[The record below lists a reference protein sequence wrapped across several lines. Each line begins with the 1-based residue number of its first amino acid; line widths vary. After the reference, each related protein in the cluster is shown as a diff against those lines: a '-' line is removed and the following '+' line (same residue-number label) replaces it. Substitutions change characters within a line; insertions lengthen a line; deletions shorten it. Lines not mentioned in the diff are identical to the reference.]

1 MNNNQRKKQN
11 TKKVNWSRE
20 VAGSGKLAGK
30 VVGKIFSYILNILLT
45 VFLICFITGI
55 IVATVFAVYVK
66 NYIDPEIDPSIFR
79 MNSSQTTKIFYMDYT
94 DRENRI
100 GTRVEIKDEQLF
112 GSENSVWV
120 SYTQIPENLVNA
132 FVAIE
137 DHRFWGH
144 NGIDWIR
151 TIGAVINYFIPF
163 EEDQGGGSTITQQ
176 TIKNL
181 TEDRDYTPQRK
192 IQEILRAIN
201 LEKKLDKTEILE
213 LYLNNIYLSQNCYG
227 VQAAAYTYFN
237 KDVSEL
243 TLVECASIASI
254 TNSPTRFDPV
264 QNPDEHIA
272 RRNLILW
279 RMYEL
284 GYITETEYNIGIAT
298 ELVLD
303 YQGRAKDASIISNS
317 WYTDQVM
324 VEVANALCEEKGY
337 SLEMAYNLIY
347 TGGLQIETLQD
358 PEVQATL
365 EAIYANESSF
375 PKTNN
380 AVQPESS
387 AVVIDP
393 ATGDV
398 LALVGGRGQKDA
410 NLLLNRA
417 TQSTRS
423 PGSSI
428 KPLSIYAPA
437 LEYGILTYG
446 SVYDDVPVVFNYAD
460 DDVDKL
466 NPSAWPKNLPE
477 VYGGLTT
484 VNDAVTRSVNTI
496 AVRILEDLT
505 TDVSFDFVKNKLQ
518 MKSYIEYAT
527 LSGGMSI
534 TDKDVSALALGGMNY
549 GVTNLEIT
557 AAYQIFANGGVYN
570 KPRTWLRVL
579 DSEGNVLLENEP
591 ESYVVISEQTASI
604 MTKMLQNVVT
614 RGTATAITFDNTVNC
629 AGKTGT
635 TSNDVDRWFIGYTP
649 YYVCGIWF
657 GYDIPQSLGTLA
669 WSPCTVAWDKIMI
682 QLHNDEISSGTPL
695 KTFELA
701 DGIVT
706 ANYCKDSGKLMT
718 AACYADPRGNRAET
732 GYFTAATVPTEYC
745 DCHIMVAYDSVTG
758 AVACEK
764 CPPENIKN
772 VGLIKVSRVF
782 PLNVKVTDTQYTYR
796 DIHSDTV
803 LPETGNVPFYMG
815 LYAEGEYPGYTATE
829 KRYYNSACYEHNAL
843 PDPEPEPEPED
854 NTPDDEESGA
864 YDDIFGEDT
873 DITTDSEENYDD
885 YEDWSDNMWDDLIN
899 GGNGEE

>member
-1 MNNNQRKKQN
+1 MNNNSKKQTPKN
-11 TKKVNWSRE
+11 KVNWSHE
-20 VAGSGKLAGK
+20 VAGSGKLVGK
-30 VVGKIFSYILNILLT
+30 VIGKIFSYILNVLLT
-45 VFLICFITGI
+45 VLLICFITGI
-55 IVATVFAVYVK
+55 IVGTAFAVYVK
-66 NYIDPEIDPSIFR
+66 NYIDPEIDPAIFR

-100 GTRVEIKDEQLF
+100 GTMVEIKDEQLF

-120 SYTQIPENLVNA
+120 SYTQIPEDLVNA

-137 DHRFWGH
+137 DHRFWSH

-151 TIGAVINYFIPF
+151 TAGAVLNYFIPF

-181 TEDRDYTPQRK
+181 TEDKDYTPQRK

-237 KDVSEL
+237 KDVSQL
-243 TLVECASIASI
+243 SLVECASVASI

-264 QNPDEHIA
+264 QNPEEHIG
-272 RRNLILW
+272 RRNLILF
-279 RMYEL
+279 RMMEL
-284 GYITETEYNIGIAT
+284 GYITEVEYNTGKEA

-303 YQGRAKDASIISNS
+303 YQGRAKDASITSNS
-317 WYTDQVM
+317 WFTDQVM

-337 SLEMAYNLIY
+337 NLEMAYNLIY
-347 TGGLQIETLQD
+347 TGGLQIITLQD
-358 PEVQATL
+358 PEVQKTL
-365 EAIYANESSF
+365 EEVYANESSF
-375 PKTNN
+375 PRTNN
-380 AVQPESS
+380 AVQPQSS
-387 AVVIDP
+387 GVVIDP

-398 LALVGGRGQKDA
+398 LGIVGGRGDKDA
-410 NLLLNRA
+410 NLLLNKA
-417 TQSTRS
+417 TQTTRS

-428 KPLSIYAPA
+428 KPLSIYGPA
-437 LEYGILTYG
+437 LEYGIITYG
-446 SVYDDVPVVFNYAD
+446 SVYDDVPVMFNYAED
-460 DDVDKL
+460 DEEKL

-484 VNDAVTRSVNTI
+484 VNDAVTRSVNTV
-496 AVRILEDLT
+496 AVRILQDLT

-518 MKSYIEYAT
+518 MNSFIEYAQ
-527 LSGGMSI
+527 LSGVGI
-534 TDKDVSALALGGMNY
+534 TDKDLSALALGGMNY

-579 DSEGNVLLENEP
+579 DSEGEVLLENEP

-614 RGTATAITFDNTVNC
+614 RGTATAITLDNTVNC

-669 WSPCTVAWDKIMI
+669 WSPCTVAWDNIMI
-682 QLHNDEISSGTPL
+682 RLHQKYINSGTPL
-695 KTFELA
+695 KTFEMA
-701 DGIVT
+701 NGIVS

-732 GYFTAATVPTEYC
+732 GYFTGTTVPTEYC
-745 DCHIMVAYDSVTG
+745 DRHVMVAYDTLTG
-758 AVACEK
+758 AVACDK
-764 CPPENIKN
+764 CPPEYIKN
-772 VGLIKVSRVF
+772 VGLIAVERVF
-782 PLNVKVTDTQYTYR
+782 PMQVKVTDTQYTYR
-796 DIHSDTV
+796 KTHEDTV
-803 LPETGNVPFYMG
+803 MPTTGDVPFYTG
-815 LYAEGEYPGYTATE
+815 LYVEGEYPGFTQTDR
-829 KRYYNSACYEHNAL
+829 RYYNSFCFEHYVI
-843 PDPEPEPEPED
+843 PEPEPEPDDTADSETDDYLEDDSNIDEEITDEENTED
-854 NTPDDEESGA
+854 NTDE
-864 YDDIFGEDT
+864 
-873 DITTDSEENYDD
+873 
-885 YEDWSDNMWDDLIN
+885 
-899 GGNGEE
+899 

>member
-1 MNNNQRKKQN
+1 M
-11 TKKVNWSRE
+11 NWSRE

-30 VVGKIFSYILNILLT
+30 VVGKIFSYILNVLLT
-45 VFLICFITGI
+45 ILLICFITGI
-55 IVATVFAVYVK
+55 IVATAFAVYVK
-66 NYIDPEIDPSIFR
+66 NYIDPEIDPAIFR
-79 MNSSQTTKIFYMDYT
+79 MNSSQTTKIYYMDYT

-100 GTRVEIKDEQLF
+100 GTMVEIKDEQLY

-120 SYTQIPENLVNA
+120 SYTQIPENLVDA
-132 FVAIE
+132 FVSIE
-137 DHRFWGH
+137 DHRFWDH

-151 TIGAVINYFIPF
+151 TAGAVLNYFIPF

-181 TEDRDYTPQRK
+181 TEDKDYTPQRK

-264 QNPDEHIA
+264 QNPEEHIG
-272 RRNLILW
+272 RRNLILK

-284 GYITETEYNIGIAT
+284 GCINETEYTESIAA

-303 YQGRAKDASIISNS
+303 YQGRAKDASISSNS

-337 SLEMAYNLIY
+337 NLEMAYNLIY
-347 TGGLQIETLQD
+347 TGGLQIITLQD
-358 PEVQATL
+358 PEIQQTL
-365 EAIYANESSF
+365 EEVYANESSF

-380 AVQPESS
+380 AVQPQSS
-387 AVVIDP
+387 GVVIDP

-398 LALVGGRGQKDA
+398 LGLVGGRGEKAA
-410 NLLLNRA
+410 NLLLNKA
-417 TQSTRS
+417 TQTTRS

-437 LEYGILTYG
+437 LEYGIVTYG
-446 SVYDDVPVVFNYAD
+446 SVYDDVPVIFNYAD
-460 DDVDKL
+460 DDEEKL

-484 VNDAVTRSVNTI
+484 VNDAVTRSVNTV
-496 AVRILEDLT
+496 AVRILQDLT

-518 MKSYIEYAT
+518 MDSFIEYAE
-527 LSGGMSI
+527 LAGVGI
-534 TDKDVSALALGGMNY
+534 TDKDLSALALGGMNY

-579 DSEGNVLLENEP
+579 DAEGEVLLENEP
-591 ESYVVISEQTASI
+591 ESYVVISEQTAAI

-614 RGTATAITFDNTVNC
+614 RGTATAITLDNTVNC

-635 TSNDVDRWFIGYTP
+635 TSSDVDRWFIGYTP

-657 GYDIPQSLGTLA
+657 GYEIPQSLGTLA
-669 WSPCTVAWDKIMI
+669 WSPCTVAWDNIMI
-682 QLHNDEISSGTPL
+682 RLHQEYLNSGTPL

-706 ANYCKDSGKLMT
+706 ANYCKDSGKLMS

-745 DCHIMVAYDSVTG
+745 DRHVMVAYDTVTG

-764 CPPENIKN
+764 CPEENVKN
-772 VGLIKVSRVF
+772 VGLIKADRVF
-782 PLNVKVTDTQYTYR
+782 PMSVKVTDTQYTYR
-796 DIHSDTV
+796 ETHEDTV
-803 LPETGNVPFYMG
+803 MPTTGDVPFYVG
-815 LYAEGEYPGYTATE
+815 LYAEGEYPGYTQTNS
-829 KRYYNSACYEHNAL
+829 RYYNSFCFEHYSL
-843 PDPEPEPEPED
+843 PDPEPDPEPEPIPDDTDVTTDDTDDSTGDDSDD
-854 NTPDDEESGA
+854 NTDNTTEGDITDEDTTDEE
-864 YDDIFGEDT
+864 
-873 DITTDSEENYDD
+873 TTEETP
-885 YEDWSDNMWDDLIN
+885 
-899 GGNGEE
+899 EE